1 MLHES
6 SSLPVE
12 NPLLLNSEHEGFA
25 TFARNAL
32 ASAILNFAAVVAV
45 AALLWRPDRVPM
57 LIGWVAVTAAYS
69 LSMGLDIAA
78 WRSRLYER
86 SPWPMRIVHLR
97 APILGL
103 IWGVLP
109 WVAGATMDPR
119 ENVAIGFV
127 IAGIIA
133 SGMTRFVVVPRAA
146 LIYGVTLG
154 ATSVLSFAPFS
165 SSTAI
170 TVAILLALYLVF
182 MTRHVTAYGATL
194 AEAVRGRNAAVES
207 SRERAQLQQ
216 SALAERDETSRRH
229 GELMEVVT
237 AFRRSM
243 AGFQDVV
250 RRETQGIAASAASLS
265 GTARTTATQAD
276 AARSAAAS
284 ANGEIDAIAASTGH
298 LNDAIALIGERT
310 YRAGAVISDTVSI
323 SATAMSDIAQLSSV
337 MQGITGIVEMI
348 QAIAGRTN
356 LLALNAT
363 IEAARAGE
371 AGRGFSVVAAE
382 VKGLAAQ
389 TAEASNEIITR
400 IGAIGASTANVTRS
414 IEAIR
419 QAVLDVHEV
428 THAIVSAVE
437 EQRASTA
444 AMSSNIDS
452 AADHSRQAT
461 ERVEQAYNAVG
472 ETKTEIEKA
481 RQAAEIMAEVAGSL
495 TTSVEAF
502 LRRMEA
508 VNAREQPPEA
518 PQPVKASATSS

>member
-1 MLHES
+1 MPHDSRPSPSDTAE
-6 SSLPVE
+6 
-12 NPLLLNSEHEGFA
+12 LLNSEHEGFV

-45 AALLWRPDRVPM
+45 AAMLWRPDRVQV
-57 LIGWVAVTAAYS
+57 LICWVAATATYS

-78 WRSRLYER
+78 WRSRRYER

-97 APILGL
+97 APVLGL
-103 IWGVLP
+103 IWGALP
-109 WVAGATMDPR
+109 WVAGPTLDPR
-119 ENVAIGFV
+119 ENIAIGLV
-127 IAGIIA
+127 ITGMIA

-154 ATSVLSFAPFS
+154 VASVLAFAQHS
-165 SSTAI
+165 VQTAL

-182 MTRHVTAYGATL
+182 MNRHVTAYGMTL
-194 AEAVRGRNAAVES
+194 REAVRGRNAAIES
-207 SRERAQLQQ
+207 SRERAELQQ
-216 SALAERDETSRRH
+216 NALAERDETSRRH
-229 GELMEVVT
+229 DELMEIVA
-237 AFRRSM
+237 AFRQSM

-265 GTARTTATQAD
+265 GTAETTASQAD
-276 AARSAAAS
+276 AARNAAAS
-284 ANGEIDAIAASTGH
+284 ATGEIDAIAAGTGH
-298 LNDAIALIGERT
+298 LNDAITLIGERT
-310 YRAGAVISDTVSI
+310 YRAGAVISDTVSV
-323 SATAMSDIAQLSSV
+323 SATAMSDIAQLSEV
-337 MQGITGIVEMI
+337 MRGITGIVEMI

-382 VKGLAAQ
+382 VKGLATQ
-389 TAEASNEIITR
+389 TAEASNEIITK
-400 IGAIGASTANVTRS
+400 IGAIGASAANVTRS

-419 QAVLDVHEV
+419 QAVLDVHDV

-461 ERVEQAYNAVG
+461 ERVEQAYDAVG
-472 ETKTEIEKA
+472 ETKAEIEKA
-481 RQAAEIMAEVAGSL
+481 RQAAEVMAEVAGSL

-502 LRRMEA
+502 LHRMEA
-508 VNAREQPPEA
+508 VNASERA
-518 PQPVKASATSS
+518 A

>member
-1 MLHES
+1 MPSHS
-6 SSLPVE
+6 PSLPVD
-12 NPLLLNSEHEGFA
+12 NAQLLNSEHEGFA

-45 AALLWRPDRVPM
+45 ATMLWRPGRESV
-57 LIGWVAVTAAYS
+57 LIGWVAATAAYS

-78 WRSRLYER
+78 WRSRLHER
-86 SPWPMRIVHLR
+86 SPWPMRIVQLR
-97 APILGL
+97 APVLGL

-119 ENVAIGFV
+119 ENIAIGLV
-127 IAGIIA
+127 ITGMIA
-133 SGMTRFVVVPRAA
+133 SGMTRFVVVPHAA
-146 LIYGVTLG
+146 LIYGVTLS
-154 ATSVLSFAPFS
+154 ATAVLAFVQYSAG
-165 SSTAI
+165 TAL
-170 TVAILLALYLVF
+170 TAAILLVLYLAF

-194 AEAVRGRNAAVES
+194 AEAVRGRNAAIEN
-207 SRERAQLQQ
+207 SRARSQLQQ

-229 GELMEVVT
+229 DELMEIVT
-237 AFRRSM
+237 AFRQSM

-250 RRETQGIAASAASLS
+250 RRETRGIAASAASLS
-265 GTARTTATQAD
+265 NTAETTASQAG
-276 AARSAAAS
+276 AARNAAAS
-284 ANGEIDAIAASTGH
+284 ATGEIDAIAASTGH

-310 YRAGAVISDTVSI
+310 YRAGTVISDTVSI
-323 SATAMSDIAQLSSV
+323 SATAMSDIAQLSGV

-400 IGAIGASTANVTRS
+400 IGAIGASAANVTRS

-419 QAVLDVHEV
+419 QAVLAVHDV

-437 EQRASTA
+437 EQRTATA
-444 AMSSNIDS
+444 AMSSNIVS

-461 ERVEQAYNAVG
+461 ERVEQAYGAVA
-472 ETKTEIEKA
+472 ETKSEIEKA

-495 TTSVEAF
+495 TISVEAF
-502 LRRMEA
+502 LQRMEA
-508 VNAREQPPEA
+508 VNASERA
-518 PQPVKASATSS
+518 A

>member
-1 MLHES
+1 MPNKSHP
-6 SSLPVE
+6 LPPE
-12 NPLLLNSEHEGFA
+12 KAELLNSEHEGFA
-25 TFARNAL
+25 AFAQNAL
-32 ASAILNFAAVVAV
+32 ASAILNFAAVAAV
-45 AALLWRPDRVPM
+45 TAMLWHSASAPL
-57 LIGWVAVTAAYS
+57 LIGWVLATLAYS

-97 APILGL
+97 APVLGL
-103 IWGVLP
+103 IWGALP
-109 WVAGATMDPR
+109 WIASPTTDPR
-119 ENVAIGFV
+119 ENIAIGLV
-127 IAGIIA
+127 ITGMIA
-133 SGMTRFVVVPRAA
+133 SGMTRFVVEPRAA

-154 ATSVLSFAPFS
+154 ATCTLAFAQHS
-165 SSTAI
+165 LDTAA
-170 TVAILLALYLVF
+170 TAAALLTLYLVF

-194 AEAVRGRNAAVES
+194 VEAVRGRNAAIES
-207 SRERAQLQQ
+207 SRERTQLQH
-216 SALAERDETSRRH
+216 SALAERDEASRRH
-229 GELMEVVT
+229 DELMKVVA
-237 AFRRSM
+237 AFRQSM

-265 GTARTTATQAD
+265 GTAETTASQAG
-276 AARSAAAS
+276 AARHAAAS
-284 ANGEIDAIAASTGH
+284 ATGEIDAIAAGTGH

-310 YRAGAVISDTVSI
+310 YRAGAVISDTVSV
-323 SATAMSDIAQLSSV
+323 SATAMADIAQLSTL

-389 TAEASNEIITR
+389 TAQASNEIITR
-400 IGAIGASTANVTRS
+400 IGAIGASAANVTRS
-414 IEAIR
+414 IEAIQ
-419 QAVLDVHEV
+419 QAVLDVHDV

-481 RQAAEIMAEVAGSL
+481 RLAAEIMAEVAGSL
-495 TTSVEAF
+495 ATSVDGF
-502 LRRMEA
+502 LHRMEA
-508 VNAREQPPEA
+508 VNASEQA
-518 PQPVKASATSS
+518 A

>member
-1 MLHES
+1 MPHPPHPS
-6 SSLPVE
+6 SAPNEELV
-12 NPLLLNSEHEGFA
+12 NSEHEGFV

-45 AALLWRPDRVPM
+45 AAMLWQPDRMAALV
-57 LIGWVAVTAAYS
+57 GWVAATLAYS

-78 WRSRLYER
+78 WRSRLHER

-97 APILGL
+97 APVLGL
-103 IWGVLP
+103 IWGALP
-109 WVAGATMDPR
+109 WVAGATVDPR
-119 ENVAIGFV
+119 ENIAIGFV
-127 IAGIIA
+127 IAGMIA

-154 ATSVLSFAPFS
+154 ATAVLAFAQFS
-165 SSTAI
+165 TGTAI
-170 TVAILLALYLVF
+170 TVAMLLALYLVF
-182 MTRHVTAYGATL
+182 MTRHVTSYGATL
-194 AEAVRGRNAAVES
+194 AEAVRGRNAAIES
-207 SRERAQLQQ
+207 SRERAQLQH

-229 GELMEVVT
+229 RELMEVVA
-237 AFRRSM
+237 AFRQSM
-243 AGFQDVV
+243 AGFQNVV
-250 RRETQGIAASAASLS
+250 RRETCGIAASAASLS
-265 GTARTTATQAD
+265 GTAETTANQAG

-284 ANGEIDAIAASTGH
+284 ATGEIDAIAASTGH
-298 LNDAIALIGERT
+298 LNDAIARIGERT
-310 YRAGAVISDTVSI
+310 YRAGAVISDTVSV
-323 SATAMSDIAQLSSV
+323 SATAMNDIAHLSTL

-389 TAEASNEIITR
+389 TTEAGNEIITR
-400 IGAIGASTANVTRS
+400 IGAIGASAAHVTRS

-419 QAVLDVHEV
+419 QAVLDVHDV

-437 EQRASTA
+437 EQRAATA

-461 ERVEQAYNAVG
+461 ERVEQAYSAVG
-472 ETKTEIEKA
+472 ETKAEIEKA
-481 RQAAEIMAEVAGSL
+481 RQAAEVMAEVAGSL

-502 LRRMEA
+502 LHRMEA
-508 VNAREQPPEA
+508 VNASDQA
-518 PQPVKASATSS
+518 A

>member
-1 MLHES
+1 MPHASHPFPTASAE
-6 SSLPVE
+6 
-12 NPLLLNSEHEGFA
+12 LLNSEHEGFV
-25 TFARNAL
+25 TFARNAF

-45 AALLWRPDRVPM
+45 AAMLWRPDRVPA
-57 LIGWVAVTAAYS
+57 LVGWVGVTLAYS

-78 WRSRLYER
+78 WRTRLHER

-103 IWGVLP
+103 IWGALP
-109 WVAGATMDPR
+109 WVAGETADPR
-119 ENVAIGFV
+119 ENIAIGLV
-127 IAGIIA
+127 ITGMIA

-146 LIYGVTLG
+146 LTYGLTLA
-154 ATSVLSFAPFS
+154 ATTVLAFAQFSVG
-165 SSTAI
+165 TAA
-170 TVAILLALYLVF
+170 TAAILLALYLVF

-194 AEAVRGRNAAVES
+194 TEAVRGRNAAIES
-207 SRERAQLQQ
+207 SRERAELQQ
-216 SALAERDETSRRH
+216 NALAERDETSRRH
-229 GELMEVVT
+229 DELMEIVAT
-237 AFRRSM
+237 FRQSM
-243 AGFQDVV
+243 AGFQTIV

-265 GTARTTATQAD
+265 GTAETTASQAG
-276 AARSAAAS
+276 AARNAATSAT
-284 ANGEIDAIAASTGH
+284 GEIDAIAASTGH

-310 YRAGAVISDTVSI
+310 YRAGAVISDTVSV
-323 SATAMSDIAQLSSV
+323 SATAMADIAQLSAL
-337 MQGITGIVEMI
+337 MQGIAGIVEMI

-389 TAEASNEIITR
+389 TTEASNEIITR
-400 IGAIGASTANVTRS
+400 IGAIGASAANVTRS

-419 QAVLDVHEV
+419 QAVLDVHDV

-495 TTSVEAF
+495 TTSVDAF
-502 LRRMEA
+502 LHRMEA
-508 VNAREQPPEA
+508 VNAGERA
-518 PQPVKASATSS
+518 A

>member
-1 MLHES
+1 MPS
-6 SSLPVE
+6 NYSSLPARDAE
-12 NPLLLNSEHEGFA
+12 LLNSEHEGFV

-45 AALLWRPDRVPM
+45 AAMLWRPDRVP
-57 LIGWVAVTAAYS
+57 LLAGWVATTAAYS

-78 WRSRLYER
+78 WRSRLHER
-86 SPWPMRIVHLR
+86 SPWPMRVVHLR
-97 APILGL
+97 APLLGL
-103 IWGVLP
+103 IWGALP
-109 WVAGATMDPR
+109 WVAGPTPDPR
-119 ENVAIGFV
+119 ENLAIGFV
-127 IAGIIA
+127 IAGMIA
-133 SGMTRFVVVPRAA
+133 SGMTRFVVAPRAA
-146 LIYGVTLG
+146 LIYGITLG
-154 ATSVLSFAPFS
+154 TTAVLAFARHS
-165 SSTAI
+165 LDTAA
-170 TVAILLALYLVF
+170 TVAVLLALYLVF
-182 MTRHVTAYGATL
+182 MNRHVGAYGATL
-194 AEAVRGRNAAVES
+194 AEAVRGRNAAIES
-207 SRERAQLQQ
+207 SRERALLQHT
-216 SALAERDETSRRH
+216 ALAERDETSRRH
-229 GELMEVVT
+229 RELMEVVA
-237 AFRRSM
+237 AFRQSM

-250 RRETQGIAASAASLS
+250 RRETRGIAASATSLS
-265 GTARTTATQAD
+265 GTAETTASQAG

-284 ANGEIDAIAASTGH
+284 ATGEIDAIAASTGH
-298 LNDAIALIGERT
+298 LNDAIARIGERT

-389 TAEASNEIITR
+389 TTEASNEIITK
-400 IGAIGASTANVTRS
+400 IGAIGASAANVTRS

-419 QAVLDVHEV
+419 LAVLDVHDV

-437 EQRASTA
+437 EQRAATA

-461 ERVEQAYNAVG
+461 QRVEQAYSAVG

-495 TTSVEAF
+495 TTSIEAF
-502 LRRMEA
+502 LGRMEA
-508 VNAREQPPEA
+508 VNASERA
-518 PQPVKASATSS
+518 A

>member
-1 MLHES
+1 MPS
-6 SSLPVE
+6 DSLPLPAE
-12 NPLLLNSEHEGFA
+12 HAELLDSEHEGFA

-45 AALLWRPDRVPM
+45 AAMLWRPDRAFV
-57 LIGWVAVTAAYS
+57 LIGWVAVTLTYS

-78 WRSRLYER
+78 WRSRLHER

-97 APILGL
+97 APVLGL

-109 WVAGATMDPR
+109 WVAGATVDPR
-119 ENVAIGFV
+119 ENIAIGFV
-127 IAGIIA
+127 IAGMIA

-154 ATSVLSFAPFS
+154 ATAALSFAQFS
-165 SSTAI
+165 TSTAI
-170 TVAILLALYLVF
+170 TVSVLLTLYLAF
-182 MTRHVTAYGATL
+182 MTRHVSAYAATL
-194 AEAVRGRNAAVES
+194 AEAVRGRNAAIES
-207 SRERAQLQQ
+207 SRERAQLQH

-229 GELMEVVT
+229 GELMEIVA
-237 AFRRSM
+237 AFRQSM

-265 GTARTTATQAD
+265 GTAETTASQAG
-276 AARSAAAS
+276 AARSATAS
-284 ANGEIDAIAASTGH
+284 ATGEIDAIAAGTGH
-298 LNDAIALIGERT
+298 LNDAIGRIGERT
-310 YRAGAVISDTVSI
+310 YRAGAVISDTVSV
-323 SATAMSDIAQLSSV
+323 SAAAMSDIAQLSAL

-389 TAEASNEIITR
+389 TSEASDEIITR
-400 IGAIGASTANVTRS
+400 IGAIGASATNVTRS

-419 QAVLDVHEV
+419 QAVLDVHDV
-428 THAIVSAVE
+428 THAIVDAVE
-437 EQRASTA
+437 EQRAATA
-444 AMSSNIDS
+444 AMSSNIVS

-461 ERVEQAYNAVG
+461 ERVEQAYSAVG

-481 RQAAEIMAEVAGSL
+481 RRAAEVMAEVAGSL
-495 TTSVEAF
+495 TISVDAF

-508 VNAREQPPEA
+508 VNAGERA
-518 PQPVKASATSS
+518 A

>member
-1 MLHES
+1 MPHASHPFPTASAE
-6 SSLPVE
+6 
-12 NPLLLNSEHEGFA
+12 LLNSEHEGFV
-25 TFARNAL
+25 TFARNAF

-45 AALLWRPDRVPM
+45 AAMLWRPDRVPA
-57 LIGWVAVTAAYS
+57 LVGWVGVTLAYS

-78 WRSRLYER
+78 WRTRLHER

-103 IWGVLP
+103 IWGALP
-109 WVAGATMDPR
+109 WVAGETADPR
-119 ENVAIGFV
+119 ENIAIGLV
-127 IAGIIA
+127 ITGMIA

-146 LIYGVTLG
+146 LTYGLTLAATTVLAFAQFPGGG
-154 ATSVLSFAPFS
+154 AARAAT
-165 SSTAI
+165 
-170 TVAILLALYLVF
+170 LLALSLVF

-194 AEAVRGRNAAVES
+194 TEAVRGRNAAIES
-207 SRERAQLQQ
+207 SRERAELQQ
-216 SALAERDETSRRH
+216 NALAERDETSRRH
-229 GELMEVVT
+229 DELMEIVAT
-237 AFRRSM
+237 FRQSM
-243 AGFQDVV
+243 AGFQTIV

-265 GTARTTATQAD
+265 GTAETTASQAG
-276 AARSAAAS
+276 AARNAATSAT
-284 ANGEIDAIAASTGH
+284 GEIDAIAASTGH

-310 YRAGAVISDTVSI
+310 YRAGAVISDTVSV
-323 SATAMSDIAQLSSV
+323 SATAMADIAQLSTL
-337 MQGITGIVEMI
+337 MQGIAGIVEMI

-389 TAEASNEIITR
+389 TTEASNEIIPR
-400 IGAIGASTANVTRS
+400 IGAIGASAANVTRS

-419 QAVLDVHEV
+419 QAVLDVHDV

-472 ETKTEIEKA
+472 AAKAEIE
-481 RQAAEIMAEVAGSL
+481 AA
-495 TTSVEAF
+495 
-502 LRRMEA
+502 
-508 VNAREQPPEA
+508 
-518 PQPVKASATSS
+518 

>member
-1 MLHES
+1 MPHASHSFPTASAE
-6 SSLPVE
+6 
-12 NPLLLNSEHEGFA
+12 LLNSEHEGFV

-45 AALLWRPDRVPM
+45 AAMLWRPDRAPV
-57 LIGWVAVTAAYS
+57 LIGWVGVTLAYS

-78 WRSRLYER
+78 WRTRLHER

-103 IWGVLP
+103 IWGALP
-109 WVAGATMDPR
+109 WVAGPTADPR
-119 ENVAIGFV
+119 ENIAIGLV
-127 IAGIIA
+127 ITGMIA

-146 LIYGVTLG
+146 LIYGLTLSTTTVL
-154 ATSVLSFAPFS
+154 AFAQFSV
-165 SSTAI
+165 STAA
-170 TVAILLALYLVF
+170 TAAVLLALYLVF

-194 AEAVRGRNAAVES
+194 TEAVRGRNAAIES
-207 SRERAQLQQ
+207 SRERAELQQ
-216 SALAERDETSRRH
+216 NALAERDETSRRH
-229 GELMEVVT
+229 AELMEIVA
-237 AFRRSM
+237 AFRQSM
-243 AGFQDVV
+243 AGFQNIV

-265 GTARTTATQAD
+265 GTAETTASQAG
-276 AARSAAAS
+276 AARNAATSAT
-284 ANGEIDAIAASTGH
+284 GEIDAIAASTGH

-310 YRAGAVISDTVSI
+310 YRAGAVISDTVSV
-323 SATAMSDIAQLSSV
+323 SATAMADIAQLSAL

-389 TAEASNEIITR
+389 TTDASNEIITR
-400 IGAIGASTANVTRS
+400 IGAIGASAANVTRS

-419 QAVLDVHEV
+419 QAVLDVHDV

-461 ERVEQAYNAVG
+461 QRVEQAYNAVG

-495 TTSVEAF
+495 TTSVDAF
-502 LRRMEA
+502 LHRMEA
-508 VNAREQPPEA
+508 VNAGERA
-518 PQPVKASATSS
+518 A

>member
-1 MLHES
+1 MMPHASHPFPTAGAE
-6 SSLPVE
+6 
-12 NPLLLNSEHEGFA
+12 LLNSEHEGFV

-45 AALLWRPDRVPM
+45 AAMLWRPDRAPV
-57 LIGWVAVTAAYS
+57 LVGWVGVTLAYS

-78 WRSRLYER
+78 WRTRLHER
-86 SPWPMRIVHLR
+86 SPWPMRVVHLR
-97 APILGL
+97 APVLGL
-103 IWGVLP
+103 IWGALP
-109 WVAGATMDPR
+109 WVAGATTDPR
-119 ENVAIGFV
+119 ENIAIGFV
-127 IAGIIA
+127 IAGMIA

-146 LIYGVTLG
+146 LVYGVTLG
-154 ATSVLSFAPFS
+154 ATAVLSLAQFS
-165 SSTAI
+165 SATAI
-170 TVAILLALYLVF
+170 TVAVLLALYLVF
-182 MTRHVTAYGATL
+182 MTRHVTSYGATL
-194 AEAVRGRNAAVES
+194 AEAVRGRNAAIES
-207 SRERAQLQQ
+207 SRERTQLQHD
-216 SALAERDETSRRH
+216 ALAERDETSRRH
-229 GELMEVVT
+229 DELMEIVA
-237 AFRRSM
+237 AFRQSM
-243 AGFQDVV
+243 AGFQTIV

-265 GTARTTATQAD
+265 GTAETTASQAG
-276 AARSAAAS
+276 AARNAATSAT
-284 ANGEIDAIAASTGH
+284 GEIDAIAASTGH

-310 YRAGAVISDTVSI
+310 YRAGAVISDTVSV
-323 SATAMSDIAQLSSV
+323 SATAMADIAQLSTL

-389 TAEASNEIITR
+389 TTDASNEIITR
-400 IGAIGASTANVTRS
+400 IGAIGASAANVTRS

-419 QAVLDVHEV
+419 QAVLDVHDV

-444 AMSSNIDS
+444 AMSSSIDS

-461 ERVEQAYNAVG
+461 QRVEQAYDAVG

-495 TTSVEAF
+495 TTSVDAF
-502 LRRMEA
+502 LHRMEA
-508 VNAREQPPEA
+508 VNAGERA
-518 PQPVKASATSS
+518 A

>member
-1 MLHES
+1 MPSNSPPPPPAQDAE
-6 SSLPVE
+6 
-12 NPLLLNSEHEGFA
+12 LLNSEHESFV

-45 AALLWRPDRVPM
+45 AAMLWHPDRAPV
-57 LIGWVAVTAAYS
+57 LLGWVTATLAYS

-78 WRSRLYER
+78 WRSRFHER

-97 APILGL
+97 APLLGL
-103 IWGVLP
+103 IWGALP
-109 WVAGATMDPR
+109 WVAGQTLAPN
-119 ENVAIGFV
+119 ENIAIGFV
-127 IAGIIA
+127 IAGMIA

-146 LIYGVTLG
+146 LVYGVTLG
-154 ATSVLSFAPFS
+154 ATAVLAFAQHS
-165 SSTAI
+165 IGTAT
-170 TVAILLALYLVF
+170 TVAVLLVLYLAF
-182 MTRHVTAYGATL
+182 MNRHVGAYSATL
-194 AEAVRGRNAAVES
+194 AEAVRGRNAAIES
-207 SRERAQLQQ
+207 GRERTHLQHA
-216 SALAERDETSRRH
+216 ALAERDDASRRH
-229 GELMEVVT
+229 HELMEVVA
-237 AFRRSM
+237 AFRQSM

-250 RRETQGIAASAASLS
+250 RHETHGIAASAASLS
-265 GTARTTATQAD
+265 NTAETTASQAG

-284 ANGEIDAIAASTGH
+284 ATGEIDAIAASTGQ
-298 LNDAIALIGERT
+298 LNDAITLIGERT
-310 YRAGAVISDTVSI
+310 YRAGAVISDTVTI
-323 SATAMSDIAQLSSV
+323 SATAMGDIAQLSGV

-400 IGAIGASTANVTRS
+400 IGAIGASATNVTRS

-419 QAVLDVHEV
+419 RAVLDVHDV

-444 AMSSNIDS
+444 AMSSNIAS

-461 ERVEQAYNAVG
+461 ERVEQAHDAVG

-502 LRRMEA
+502 LQRMEA
-508 VNAREQPPEA
+508 VNARERA
-518 PQPVKASATSS
+518 A

>member
-1 MLHES
+1 MMPS
-6 SSLPVE
+6 NSLPLPAQDAE
-12 NPLLLNSEHEGFA
+12 LLNSEHEGFV
-25 TFARNAL
+25 TFAQNAL

-45 AALLWRPDRVPM
+45 AAMLWRPDRVS
-57 LIGWVAVTAAYS
+57 LLAVWVAATAAYS

-78 WRSRLYER
+78 WRSRLHER

-97 APILGL
+97 APVLGL
-103 IWGVLP
+103 IWGALP
-109 WVAGATMDPR
+109 WVAGATPDPR
-119 ENVAIGFV
+119 ENIAIGLV
-127 IAGIIA
+127 ITGMIA

-146 LIYGVTLG
+146 LIYGLTLG
-154 ATSVLSFAPFS
+154 ATSVLAFAQYS
-165 SSTAI
+165 IETAL
-170 TVAILLALYLVF
+170 TAAILLALYLVF
-182 MTRHVTAYGATL
+182 MNRHVGAYGATL
-194 AEAVRGRNAAVES
+194 TEAVRGRNAAIES
-207 SRERAQLQQ
+207 SRERTQLQH
-216 SALAERDETSRRH
+216 SALAERDEASRRH
-229 GELMEVVT
+229 RELMEVVA
-237 AFRRSM
+237 AFRQSM

-250 RRETQGIAASAASLS
+250 RRETRGIAASAASLS
-265 GTARTTATQAD
+265 GAAETTANQAG

-284 ANGEIDAIAASTGH
+284 ATGEIDAIAASTGQ
-298 LNDAIALIGERT
+298 LNDAITLIGERT

-323 SATAMSDIAQLSSV
+323 SATATNDLAQLSGV

-389 TAEASNEIITR
+389 TAEASNEIITK
-400 IGAIGASTANVTRS
+400 IGAISASAGNVTRS

-419 QAVLDVHEV
+419 RAVLDVHEV

-444 AMSSNIDS
+444 AMSSNIAS

-461 ERVEQAYNAVG
+461 ERVEEAYSAVG
-472 ETKTEIEKA
+472 ETKAEIGKA
-481 RQAAEIMAEVAGSL
+481 RQAAEVMAEVAGSL
-495 TTSVEAF
+495 ATSVDDF
-502 LRRMEA
+502 LHRMEA
-508 VNAREQPPEA
+508 ANAGGRA
-518 PQPVKASATSS
+518 A

>member
-1 MLHES
+1 MPS
-6 SSLPVE
+6 DSPPLPAE
-12 NPLLLNSEHEGFA
+12 GAELLDSEHEGFA

-45 AALLWRPDRVPM
+45 AAILWRPDRVPV
-57 LIGWVAVTAAYS
+57 LIGWVTVTLAYS
-69 LSMGLDIAA
+69 LSMGLDLAA
-78 WRSRLYER
+78 WRNRLHER

-97 APILGL
+97 APVLGL

-109 WVAGATMDPR
+109 WIAGPTTDPR
-119 ENVAIGFV
+119 ENIAIGLV
-127 IAGIIA
+127 ITGMIA

-146 LIYGVTLG
+146 LIYGITLG
-154 ATSVLSFAPFS
+154 ATCTLAFAQHS
-165 SSTAI
+165 LETAA
-170 TVAILLALYLVF
+170 TAAVLLALYLVF

-194 AEAVRGRNAAVES
+194 ADAVRGRNAAIES
-207 SRERAQLQQ
+207 SRERARLQQ
-216 SALAERDETSRRH
+216 DALAERDETSRRH
-229 GELMEVVT
+229 QELMEVVA
-237 AFRRSM
+237 AFRQSM

-250 RRETQGIAASAASLS
+250 RRETRGIAASTASLS
-265 GTARTTATQAD
+265 GAAETTANQAG

-284 ANGEIDAIAASTGH
+284 ATGEIDAIAAGTGH

-323 SATAMSDIAQLSSV
+323 SATAMTDIAQLSAV
-337 MQGITGIVEMI
+337 MLGITGIVEMI

-389 TAEASNEIITR
+389 TAEASNEIIAR
-400 IGAIGASTANVTRS
+400 IGAIGASAGNVTRS

-419 QAVLDVHEV
+419 QAVLDVDDV

-444 AMSSNIDS
+444 AMASNIDS

-461 ERVEQAYNAVG
+461 ERVEEAYNAVG
-472 ETKTEIEKA
+472 ETKAEIGKA
-481 RQAAEIMAEVAGSL
+481 RQAAEVMAEVAGSL
-495 TTSVEAF
+495 ATSVDDF

-508 VNAREQPPEA
+508 ANAGGRA
-518 PQPVKASATSS
+518 A

>member
-1 MLHES
+1 MPHASHPSPAANAE
-6 SSLPVE
+6 
-12 NPLLLNSEHEGFA
+12 LLNSEHEGFV

-32 ASAILNFAAVVAV
+32 ASAILNFAAVIAV
-45 AALLWRPDRVPM
+45 AAMLWRPERAPM
-57 LIGWVAVTAAYS
+57 LIGWAAATLAYS

-78 WRSRLYER
+78 WRSRLHER

-97 APILGL
+97 APVLGL
-103 IWGVLP
+103 IWGALP
-109 WVAGATMDPR
+109 WAAGATLDPR
-119 ENVAIGFV
+119 ENIAIGFV
-127 IAGIIA
+127 IAGMIA

-146 LIYGVTLG
+146 LIYGITLG
-154 ATSVLSFAPFS
+154 ATSVLAFAQHS
-165 SSTAI
+165 ASTAM
-170 TVAILLALYLVF
+170 TVAVLLALYLVF
-182 MTRHVTAYGATL
+182 MNRHVAAYGTTL
-194 AEAVRGRNAAVES
+194 TEAVRGRNAAIES
-207 SRERAQLQQ
+207 SHERTQLQHA
-216 SALAERDETSRRH
+216 ALAERDETGRRH
-229 GELMEVVT
+229 HELMEIVA
-237 AFRRSM
+237 AFRQSM

-265 GTARTTATQAD
+265 GAATTTANQAG

-284 ANGEIDAIAASTGH
+284 ATSEIDAIAASTGD
-298 LNDAIALIGERT
+298 LNDAIARIGERT
-310 YRAGAVISDTVSI
+310 YRAGAVIGDTVSI
-323 SATAMSDIAQLSSV
+323 SATAMADIAQLSGV

-389 TAEASNEIITR
+389 TAEASNEIITK
-400 IGAIGASTANVTRS
+400 IGAIGASATNVTRS

-419 QAVLDVHEV
+419 QAVLDVHDV
-428 THAIVSAVE
+428 TQAIVSAVE

-461 ERVEQAYNAVG
+461 QRVEQAYSAVG
-472 ETKTEIEKA
+472 ETKAEIERA
-481 RQAAEIMAEVAGSL
+481 RQAAEVMAEVAGSL
-495 TTSVEAF
+495 TTSVDAF
-502 LRRMEA
+502 LHRMEA
-508 VNAREQPPEA
+508 VN
-518 PQPVKASATSS
+518 TSDRAA